1 MRRFIKCGLSLSGVL
16 CLMVGLAWA
25 QESEPLDTA
34 VSSTFYGVS
43 EWNPFTFDENPV
55 SSVRATSKGTHNL
68 FGPFTCTGAATARYL
83 GPAEPPAADVDGV
96 CDPAAAYIWSYGSYD
111 YSLAECR
118 LDNTGQIFTYA
129 IPGTAVSC
137 VPFSCFGE
145 PLITEDGT
153 PISFPQIGGCT
164 VTAFYTQTTMSEAGT
179 GTFEIVEKFTY
190 EQAEW
195 DAARSRAMVR
205 TTGMTTGTGTVTLNI
220 PEEDLPARN
229 VALEVPGPGSTMS
242 GIGLISGWSC
252 LGGQLAAEFRDA
264 NGVTASFPLSHGA
277 SRADTESICGDADN
291 GFSTTMNWNLFGS
304 GKKTIRL
311 IQNGEAVASQTFSV
325 VAFEEEFVTGASGMA
340 TVNEFPTTGRN
351 VMLEWDE
358 SQQRFVITQIN

>member
-1 MRRFIKCGLSLSGVL
+1 MSSLR
-16 CLMVGLAWA
+16 
-25 QESEPLDTA
+25 
-34 VSSTFYGVS
+34 STS
-43 EWNPFTFDENPV
+43 
-55 SSVRATSKGTHNL
+55 RGTDNL
-68 FGPFTCTGAATARYL
+68 FGPFTCTGAGTARYL
-83 GPAEPPAADVDGV
+83 GPVEPPAADVDGV

-129 IPGTAVSC
+129 LPGTAVSC

-153 PISFPQIGGCT
+153 ELYLPQVGCT
-164 VTAFYTQTTMSEAGT
+164 VAAFYTQTTMSEAGT
-179 GTFEIVEKFTY
+179 GTYELVDKFTY
-190 EQAEW
+190 AQVEW
-195 DAARSRAMVR
+195 DAARSRAVAR
-205 TTGMTTGTGTVTLNI
+205 TKSITTGMGTVTLNI

-242 GIGLISGWSC
+242 GIGIISGWSC
-252 LGGQLAAEFRDA
+252 LGGQLEAEFSDA
-264 NGVTASFPLSHGA
+264 NGVTGSLPLSHGT
-277 SRADTESICGDADN
+277 SRADTESICGDSDN

-304 GKKTIRL
+304 GEKTIRL
-311 IQNGEAVASQTFSV
+311 IQNGEEVASQTFSV
-325 VAFEEEFVTGASGMA
+325 VAFEEEFIRGASGMA

-358 SQQRFVITQIN
+358 SQQRFVITEIN

>member
-1 MRRFIKCGLSLSGVL
+1 MAGP
-16 CLMVGLAWA
+16 AWA
-25 QESEPLDTA
+25 QESGPLDTA
-34 VSSTFYGVS
+34 VSTTVYGVV
-43 EWNPFTFDENPV
+43 EWNPLTFDENPV
-55 SSVRATSKGTHNL
+55 SSLRATSKGTDNL
-68 FGPFTCTGAATARYL
+68 FGPFTCTGAATARYI

-96 CDPAAAYIWSYGSYD
+96 CDPAAASINLYGSYD

-129 IPGTAVSC
+129 LPGTSVSC

-153 PISFPQIGGCT
+153 PIYLPKVGCT
-164 VTAFYTQTTMSEAGT
+164 GTAFHTQTTMSEDGT
-179 GTFEIVEKFTY
+179 GTYEIVEKFTY
-190 EQAEW
+190 EQVEW
-195 DAARSRAMVR
+195 DAARSRIVAR
-205 TTGMTTGTGTVTLNI
+205 STGITTGPGTVTLNI

-252 LGGQLAAEFRDA
+252 LGGQLEAEFSDA
-264 NGVTASFPLSHGA
+264 NVVTASLPLSHGT
-277 SRADTESICGDADN
+277 SRADTASICGDADN
-291 GFSTTMNWNLFGS
+291 GFSTTMNWNLLGS
-304 GKKTIRL
+304 GEKTIRL
-311 IQNGEAVASQTFSV
+311 IQNGEEVAAQTFSV
-325 VAFEEEFVTGASGMA
+325 VAFEEEFIRGASGMA

-358 SQQRFVITQIN
+358 SQQRFVITGIN